1 MQDPRR
7 QLPNPPSSLVLTVTA
22 TTQELK
28 TPQYVEQLLQP
39 FTSYQLIPA
48 PLTLNYNAEQVLLA
62 ALPYTSHKLVDLT
75 LPYVTQEESSS

>member
-1 MQDPRR
+1 MQEPKR
-7 QLPNPPSSLVLTVTA
+7 QHPPNNLVLTVTA

-48 PLTLNYNAEQVLLA
+48 PLALNYNAEQVLLA
-62 ALPYTSHKLVDLT
+62 ALPYTTYHPPHAATNS
-75 LPYVTQEESSS
+75 